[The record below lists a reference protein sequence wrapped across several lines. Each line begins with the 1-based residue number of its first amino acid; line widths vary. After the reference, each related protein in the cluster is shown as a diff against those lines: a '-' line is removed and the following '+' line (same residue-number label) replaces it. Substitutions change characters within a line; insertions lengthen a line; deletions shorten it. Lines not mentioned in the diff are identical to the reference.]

1 MNKRIFA
8 FALIGL
14 LSMMAQTAF
23 AATYLGSW
31 DLRGNGKKDL
41 VYREGLAIR
50 LVEAG
55 GGTRDYPIG
64 NVAWSLVDARDTDG
78 KAGAELV
85 VRSGNDLVIID
96 HAYQAQRTYSVGN
109 FSWAVMNISDLNMRA
124 GDEVLVS
131 IGAGIRIIED
141 AARNYRDVN
150 FNYNGSWALFG
161 VEDLSG
167 KGPEL
172 ILNMGNGVKLIDP
185 RSLSVKDF
193 TFPGYTAIFGVSQ
206 LDSKVGLEVIGRTA
220 GAVYV
225 IRGGVT
231 NGIKKEYPATTSS
244 AWAIYG
250 RTADTDGKTGDEI
263 ILVMQG
269 LVRIVSHADGYTRDY
284 PVPSVNYSID
294 SVSNMDGRVGNEIV
308 LRDAAGLVY
317 VINDKLRTIQRMQ

>member
-1 MNKRIFA
+1 MKKRMFA
-8 FALIGL
+8 FSLIGL
-14 LSMMAQTAF
+14 LFTMAQTAF

-31 DLRGNGKKDL
+31 DLRGNGKLDL
-41 VYREGLAIR
+41 VYRDGLALRI
-50 LVEAG
+50 VEAG

-64 NVAWSLVDARDTDG
+64 NVAWSLVGARDTDG

-85 VRSGNDLVIID
+85 LRAGNDLLIID
-96 HAYQAQRTYSVGN
+96 HAYQTQRTYSVGN
-109 FSWAVMNISDLNMRA
+109 ISWAVMNISDLNMRP

-141 AARNYRDVN
+141 ADRNYRDVN

-161 VEDLSG
+161 VENLSG

-185 RSLSVKDF
+185 RLLTVKDF

-206 LDSKVGLEVIGRTA
+206 LDSKAGLEIVGRTA

-225 IRGGVT
+225 ISGGVRSGT
-231 NGIKKEYPATTSS
+231 KKEYPATTSS

-250 RTADTDGKTGDEI
+250 RTADTDGSAGDEI

-269 LVRIVSHADGYTRDY
+269 LVRIISHAGGYARDY
-284 PVPSVNYSID
+284 PVPSINYSID
-294 SVSNMDGRVGNEIV
+294 SVSNMDGRAGNEIV

-317 VINDKLRTIQRMQ
+317 VINDKLRTIQRM